1 VPLNDT
7 FKWYKK
13 YIGKG
18 KVPASGFV
26 NESNS
31 VVQKMARFVRGNFY
45 FPDPRGNWTTK
56 AIAVATDLIVRDGYT
71 NIITAGPPHSTHRIG
86 KEIKQQFPFINWI
99 ADFHDAWTDIWFY
112 DKLYKT
118 PIAKWID
125 SSMEKSILQKADYI
139 VTVGNDL
146 RQVLSQKIEGKK
158 STKFITVS
166 MGYDDTIDFS
176 PLENDSDILTIC
188 YTGTIDRAY
197 EPWVI
202 IDAVKSLAD
211 EGFAVELLFIGITEG
226 EIKAYVDSE
235 QAQSVVR
242 FIYYVTHHESV
253 AYLRKTDA
261 LLLVSPKVKSERL
274 IIPGK
279 LYEYLAAQKPIINV
293 GDKNSNTAKII
304 SECQA
309 GINVDRDEYNE
320 LVVFLRNW
328 LTKRKMDKSFKPI
341 VSNEKITQYSRRNEA
356 EKIERILAKY

>member
-1 VPLNDT
+1 MKKLIVATYYWPPSGGPAVQRWLSFANLLVEQGITVTILTPEAKNAAFPIIDEKLMHKIDTRIEVVHVPLKDT

-71 NIITAGPPHSTHRIG
+71 NIIPAGPPHSTHRIG

-211 EGFAVELLFIGITEG
+211 EGFAVELLFIGITSS
-226 EIKAYVDSE
+226 EIKAYVDSA
-235 QAQSVVR
+235 QAHSVVH
-242 FIYYVTHHESV
+242 FIDYVTHHESV
-253 AYLRKTDA
+253 AYLRKT
-261 LLLVSPKVKSERL
+261 
-274 IIPGK
+274 
-279 LYEYLAAQKPIINV
+279 
-293 GDKNSNTAKII
+293 
-304 SECQA
+304 
-309 GINVDRDEYNE
+309 
-320 LVVFLRNW
+320 
-328 LTKRKMDKSFKPI
+328 
-341 VSNEKITQYSRRNEA
+341 EA
-356 EKIERILAKY
+356 